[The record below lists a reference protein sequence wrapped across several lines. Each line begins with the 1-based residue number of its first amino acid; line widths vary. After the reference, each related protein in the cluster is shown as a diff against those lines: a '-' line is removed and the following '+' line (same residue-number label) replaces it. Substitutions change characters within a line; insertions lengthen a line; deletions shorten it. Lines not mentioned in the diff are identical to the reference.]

1 MIKLKKLIAIAV
13 LVSMLPRTVMAQG
26 EDARTSKSQNGST
39 TEPAWYKPLSWPR
52 DSDEESHW
60 STDSAFDSD
69 SEADSDSA
77 WDSESDSDSAR
88 NSDPKTYS
96 KSRSDLAWDS
106 DSEAGSEAGSD
117 SARNSGPKAD
127 SKTRSDLAWDSGS
140 EADSEADSDLD
151 SDLDSGSDHKK
162 SKFTEDLVCTEM
174 TDTEKNSGIEAK
186 EDSSEEGLICT
197 ETAMVDD
204 EKNSDMPKSKKV
216 TKSEEEDIE
225 KMTTMPEPKKS
236 NCTEDSV
243 GTEMTDTEKNSG
255 TSESKKTREATED
268 GSAENLVCTE
278 AAMMDDEKNSDMPE
292 NRKESTTETKSDK
305 DEVKAVAAVPRQEG
319 EIKVANDM
327 YRQGM
332 QCENDMNFCE
342 AINFYKQAAE
352 LGSKEAVYKLAR
364 FHLYYDE
371 DCIKIINEC
380 RLYVLELIKQYN
392 KLQIVCSRL
401 EEIKRL
407 NPESVKGGYTP
418 DGNWDPNF
426 DYDVDL
432 EWTSDWDEDSD
443 YDWFPYDDEMY
454 SNTSNPWKLHFKRK
468 LAYAKKRCIHHID
481 KFNSRL
487 EQNCCQMDK
496 FDKNLSE
503 LYKNATKL
511 IHMYFDALRNNNSQQ
526 MHERLVAF
534 NEYCDIIKNEDPE
547 KVFKWYE
554 IAAETGNADILYNL
568 AEYYER
574 GHGFKYVDY
583 QLMNSWYYRTFVEDR
598 QLYIYSIEIKYEA
611 NNRNA
616 SEVYKKMAELINKY
630 EKTEDQKEKS
640 DLVSQISDYIIMSEK
655 EYYLKTHEFHKK
667 MANVAKLYEK
677 AAEGGNTKAMCK
689 LAFYYTYGIGGVPQD
704 LNKAIELYQ
713 RAADLGNSDAM
724 CRLAF
729 CYISG
734 EKLTRDLDKAE
745 QLLQQAEKKE
755 NIVAIR
761 TLARFWELGI
771 RRPQDFDKGR
781 ALEKKALDLHR
792 AKIEGL
798 EYFEII
804 QKKIPRLNPNYSDK
818 TFYWAP
824 CRYYQ
829 HSPQRKEEAENGRLD
844 AIRCLIHRGIEPE
857 KWAKEAANLGY
868 FEAYNEL
875 SRFYSRIGNHSLSE
889 KWHEMYLEEKKKWIK
904 FHSKRDNLS
913 ILMSDVEKFYLEN
926 EFQKGNTYAMYELAH
941 LYELGHFYEV
951 DRTYEG
957 GKLIKEKIYKY
968 ANVNRAYMLYEQA
981 ANWGNLDAMVK
992 VGVCYRDGKGVCK
1005 NATIAKM
1012 WLEHSAKSGSVE
1024 GMYEYGVFFEEV
1036 DFKTGEAI
1044 KWYEKVAAVAEVD
1057 KNRYAEVMRRLGICY
1072 KVKFTRNEGLRNSI
1086 NYLNRAY
1093 ELGDIEA
1100 MRQLGICYENGEGV
1114 DKNLS
1119 MAAKLYQLATDRNN
1133 AKAMVNLASCY
1144 ENGHGVPQ
1152 DLNIAIE
1159 LLQQAVDLNDS
1170 DAMFNLASWYE
1181 QGKGGLPQDLVEV
1194 ACLLGQAAGNGHVE
1208 AMYKLGIMFMNGEGV
1223 VQNLELGISWLQ
1235 RAADED
1241 NIEALRALASCYEK
1255 GHGVPQNDEIV
1266 IGLLQKID
1274 TLSEIDEICKSAYR
1288 YEYGVGVA
1296 QDLNIATCLYIVATT
1311 KCPIVKSTMAEV
1323 LNRDLNRCYNKA
1335 VDKGISLYG
1344 DVLEFMD
1351 TYEQYLLD

>member
-52 DSDEESHW
+52 DSGEESHW

-96 KSRSDLAWDS
+96 KSKSDLAFDS

-186 EDSSEEGLICT
+186 EDSSEESLICT

-432 EWTSDWDEDSD
+432 EWTSDWDENSD
-443 YDWFPYDDEMY
+443 YDWFLFDDEKY
-454 SNTSNPWKLHFKRK
+454 SNTSNSWKLQFKRK
-468 LAYAKKRCIHHID
+468 LAYAKKRCMHHID

-574 GHGFKYVDY
+574 GNGLKKENYTKVNEWYSQVLAIDHYCSVGKNTNIIH
-583 QLMNSWYYRTFVEDR
+583 QLLERLHKLSAEV
-598 QLYIYSIEIKYEA
+598 KKEA
-611 NNRNA
+611 NNENT
-616 SEVYKKMAELINKY
+616 SDFYKKVAELVEKHEKAKDQR
-630 EKTEDQKEKS
+630 EKT
-640 DLVSQISDYIIMSEK
+640 DLLSQITDCIEILEK
-655 EYYLKTHEFHKK
+655 EYYLKMHEFHKK
-667 MANVAKLYEK
+667 MANVAKMYEK

-804 QKKIPRLNPNYSDK
+804 QEKMHFLNPNY
-818 TFYWAP
+818 Y
-824 CRYYQ
+824 
-829 HSPQRKEEAENGRLD
+829 
-844 AIRCLIHRGIEPE
+844 
-857 KWAKEAANLGY
+857 
-868 FEAYNEL
+868 
-875 SRFYSRIGNHSLSE
+875 
-889 KWHEMYLEEKKKWIK
+889 
-904 FHSKRDNLS
+904 
-913 ILMSDVEKFYLEN
+913 
-926 EFQKGNTYAMYELAH
+926 
-941 LYELGHFYEV
+941 
-951 DRTYEG
+951 
-957 GKLIKEKIYKY
+957 
-968 ANVNRAYMLYEQA
+968 
-981 ANWGNLDAMVK
+981 
-992 VGVCYRDGKGVCK
+992 
-1005 NATIAKM
+1005 
-1012 WLEHSAKSGSVE
+1012 
-1024 GMYEYGVFFEEV
+1024 
-1036 DFKTGEAI
+1036 
-1044 KWYEKVAAVAEVD
+1044 
-1057 KNRYAEVMRRLGICY
+1057 
-1072 KVKFTRNEGLRNSI
+1072 
-1086 NYLNRAY
+1086 
-1093 ELGDIEA
+1093 
-1100 MRQLGICYENGEGV
+1100 
-1114 DKNLS
+1114 
-1119 MAAKLYQLATDRNN
+1119 
-1133 AKAMVNLASCY
+1133 
-1144 ENGHGVPQ
+1144 
-1152 DLNIAIE
+1152 
-1159 LLQQAVDLNDS
+1159 
-1170 DAMFNLASWYE
+1170 
-1181 QGKGGLPQDLVEV
+1181 
-1194 ACLLGQAAGNGHVE
+1194 
-1208 AMYKLGIMFMNGEGV
+1208 
-1223 VQNLELGISWLQ
+1223 
-1235 RAADED
+1235 
-1241 NIEALRALASCYEK
+1241 
-1255 GHGVPQNDEIV
+1255 
-1266 IGLLQKID
+1266 
-1274 TLSEIDEICKSAYR
+1274 
-1288 YEYGVGVA
+1288 
-1296 QDLNIATCLYIVATT
+1296 
-1311 KCPIVKSTMAEV
+1311 
-1323 LNRDLNRCYNKA
+1323 
-1335 VDKGISLYG
+1335 
-1344 DVLEFMD
+1344 
-1351 TYEQYLLD
+1351 